1 MGCEFNLFV
10 QDMEFCFD
18 QAVSRATEGRFLI
31 GKIINLSLVQAPGLI
46 WFSRVHASINS
57 VPEYKSQLFILLM
70 GHLTLVSSDHLPL
83 RSCSFSN
90 VCLKK
95 NSGSSCRS
103 ENEWTTQRLNDSVR
117 GDCGRGT
124 GASSRSNPDLNS
136 SSMDNLCIAEHFRC
150 FWQIWTKVAG
160 RRNKAVSGTTY
171 SFVFKP
177 CMTAQKQG

>member
-90 VCLKK
+90 VCFKKKFWIKLQERERVKHSATEWQCERRLWEGNRGLKQIK
-95 NSGSSCRS
+95 SWSQFQLDGQSLRS
-103 ENEWTTQRLNDSVR
+103 WPFQMLL
-117 GDCGRGT
+117 
-124 GASSRSNPDLNS
+124 ADLN
-136 SSMDNLCIAEHFRC
+136 
-150 FWQIWTKVAG
+150 
-160 RRNKAVSGTTY
+160 
-171 SFVFKP
+171 
-177 CMTAQKQG
+177 